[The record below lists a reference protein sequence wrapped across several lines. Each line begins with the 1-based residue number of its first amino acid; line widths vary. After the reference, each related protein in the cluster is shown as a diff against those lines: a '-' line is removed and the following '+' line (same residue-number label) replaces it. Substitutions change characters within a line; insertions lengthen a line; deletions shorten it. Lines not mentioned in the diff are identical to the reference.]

1 MPNGIRK
8 IILSTNIAETSLTI
22 NDVAYVI
29 DAGKSKQSQF
39 DYHSQTAFLQ
49 SNWIS
54 KACAKQRAGRA
65 GRTQSG
71 ICYRLYSDE
80 DYEAMD
86 AYAQPEILRVPLT
99 DICLD
104 SKILMQTGSIEEF
117 LMKAIQPPPVE
128 SIRSSIEL
136 LKCIDALDANEDIT
150 SLGMHLSKLPVD
162 AQVGKCIL
170 YAILLK
176 CLDPVVTI
184 ISMLSANNPFE
195 LPMGKEGNQ
204 AKIIKRKFAD
214 GTLSDHMVKLNAYN
228 QWREALAKQ
237 ADVEYAFEHYLIN
250 DNMAMVDGVRTL
262 ICNHLNRLG
271 LSHAERDLNENAKKW
286 PVIKACLTAGFYPN
300 ICRVLKRAEKFSSKF
315 GQMRVFGSSIN
326 GRSSNRISPEF
337 LQSDFNW
344 VVYGS
349 KHQSQFGDSFLID
362 DITPLTDVNVA
373 LFGGPINKKPPTAIS
388 SKRGENQFVYSV
400 DDSTYFICSEH
411 EANLLF
417 NLRHRFNE
425 ILVKMLKNP
434 YRFTTSIEED
444 QVIATVINVLE
455 TEELICGLA
464 K

>member
-1 MPNGIRK
+1 M
-8 IILSTNIAETSLTI
+8 
-22 NDVAYVI
+22 AYVI
-29 DAGKSKQSQF
+29 DAGRSKQSQF
-39 DYHSQTAFLQ
+39 DYLSQTTFLQ

-65 GRTQSG
+65 GRTRNG

-80 DYEAMD
+80 DFEAMD
-86 AYAQPEILRVPLT
+86 EHTQPEILRVPLT

-104 SKILMQTGSIEEF
+104 SKILLQKGSIEEF

-136 LKCIDALDANEDIT
+136 LKRIDALDANEDIT

-184 ISMLSANNPFE
+184 ISMLSANYPFE
-195 LPMGKEGNQ
+195 LAMGKHGAQ
-204 AKIIKRKFAD
+204 AKMIKRSLAD
-214 GTLSDHMVKLNAYN
+214 ATLSDHMVKLNAYN
-228 QWREALAKQ
+228 QWSEALAKQ
-237 ADVEYAFEHYLIN
+237 ADAQYSFEHYLIN
-250 DNMAMVDGVRTL
+250 DNMVMVQGIRTL
-262 ICNHLNRLG
+262 ISNHLKRLG
-271 LSHAERDLNENAKKW
+271 LLNAERDLNENSTKW

-300 ICRVLKRAEKFSSKF
+300 ICRVNKRAEKFSSKF
-315 GQMRVFGSSIN
+315 GYMRVATSSIN
-326 GRSSNRISPEF
+326 GRSNNKISAEF

-349 KHQSQFGDSFLID
+349 KHQSSFASSFHID

-373 LFGGPINKKPPTAIS
+373 LFGGPINKTPLTPLNCKS
-388 SKRGENQFVYSV
+388 GENQFIYSV
-400 DDSTYFICSEH
+400 DDTTYFICSEH
-411 EANLLF
+411 VANLLF

-425 ILVKMLKNP
+425 ILIKMLKNP
-434 YRFTTSIEED
+434 NNFTTSVDED

-455 TEELICGLA
+455 TEESICGFA